1 MSSLRNADPGL
12 RVYFKRHSLLDVY
25 EALLCG
31 VFIMCPEDPLKF
43 LEEKIREIME
53 KGLDGI
59 LWDTCIDS
67 SLRPK
72 LKRISE
78 TYLHILFGLN
88 DEQLMTEELCGKAWN
103 FYSTNLKKL
112 YFHGWMQYC
121 QLQKNHRALVKQKMA
136 AAADH
141 YDTRITKVI
150 IQKWRALVQFRKEQ
164 IALAAMRIQQVFNDN
179 LNKTIL
185 KAWHAEAR
193 SSAKTKAYFER
204 LAKGDQEDHL
214 DSQYNIQYSST
225 SETIKDEISKL
236 PERAVLQVFHY
247 INLID
252 LGRCAQV
259 SRSWMLLTQT
269 SSIWTDIDFSSV
281 KDKMQDKTVV
291 NILKKWR
298 PYVVRLN
305 LRGCSS
311 LQWPSFKSIS
321 ECKNLQDLNVS
332 ECQGLNDESMRLIS
346 EGCPALLYLN
356 LSYTDITNGTLR
368 LLSRSFSNLQYLS
381 LAYCRKFTDKGLQYL
396 GSGKGC
402 HKLIYLDLSG
412 CVQISV
418 DGFRYIAN
426 SCSGIKHLIINDMPT
441 LTDKCIQALVEKC
454 QQIMSVVFLDSP
466 HLSDVAFKALSEC
479 KLVKVRIEGNNR
491 ITDISFKLMSK
502 SCPQIKH
509 IYMADCQKITDVS
522 LKTISPLKYILVL
535 NLADCVRISDAGIR
549 PFLEGSSG
557 TKLRELN
564 LTNCIHVTDASLTKI
579 AQRCHNLTYLNIRY
593 CESVT
598 DAGIDALGNM
608 TSLISI
614 DISGTTVSDMSLV
627 ALGHTRRMKELSVS
641 ECRKITDMGIQ
652 KFCQC
657 AKDLEYCDVSYC
669 FQLTNET
676 VKALA
681 FNCQQLT
688 SLNIAGCHKMT
699 DLCIQ
704 YLSGVCHYLHF
715 LDISGCVH
723 LTDKTL
729 KYLWKGC
736 MQLRILKML
745 YCRNIT
751 KQAVLKYSAKLE
763 KQEYSDADPPSSLG
777 YDSFG
782 TVLPLNKKPRTGS
795 EKAKSLYHNESKD
808 AA

>member
-1 MSSLRNADPGL
+1 MSSLRSADPAL
-12 RVYFKRHSLLDVY
+12 RAYFKRHRLLDVY
-25 EALLCG
+25 ETLLCG

-53 KGLDGI
+53 KGLDSI

-88 DEQLMTEELCGKAWN
+88 DEQLMTDELCGKAWN
-103 FYSTNLKKL
+103 FYSKNLKKV
-112 YFHGWMQYC
+112 YFQEWMQYC
-121 QLQKNHRALVKQKMA
+121 LLRKNSRALVKRKMA
-136 AAADH
+136 VAAAH
-141 YDTRITKVI
+141 YDTRITRVVV
-150 IQKWRALVQFRKEQ
+150 QKWRAWVQFRKELT
-164 IALAAMRIQQVFNDN
+164 ALAAMRIQKVFNDS
-179 LNKTIL
+179 LHKIIL
-185 KAWHAEAR
+185 KAWHAEAQ

-204 LAKGDQEDHL
+204 LVKGDQEEYFDKQ
-214 DSQYNIQYSST
+214 DDVQYSST
-225 SETIKDEISKL
+225 SETVKDEISNI
-236 PERAVLQVFHY
+236 PEKAVLQIFHY

-252 LGRCAQV
+252 LARCAQV
-259 SRSWMLLTQT
+259 SRTWMLLTQA

-281 KDKMQDKTVV
+281 KHKMQDKTLI

-311 LQWPSFKSIS
+311 LHWPSFKSIS

-412 CVQISV
+412 CIQISV

-426 SCSGIKHLIINDMPT
+426 SCSEIKHLVINDMPT

-466 HLSDVAFKALSEC
+466 HLSDVAFKALAEC

-491 ITDISFKLMSK
+491 ITDLSFKLMSK

-535 NLADCVRISDAGIR
+535 NLADCVRISDAGLR
-549 PFLEGSSG
+549 SFLEGSSG

-564 LTNCIHVTDASLTKI
+564 LTNCIHVTDASLMKI
-579 AQRCHNLTYLNIRY
+579 AQRCHNLTYLNMRY

-598 DAGIDALGNM
+598 DAGIEALGNM

-614 DISGTTVSDMSLV
+614 DISGTTVSDM
-627 ALGHTRRMKELSVS
+627 VS
-641 ECRKITDMGIQ
+641 DCCSHSPE
-652 KFCQC
+652 
-657 AKDLEYCDVSYC
+657 A
-669 FQLTNET
+669 QL
-676 VKALA
+676 
-681 FNCQQLT
+681 C
-688 SLNIAGCHKMT
+688 
-699 DLCIQ
+699 
-704 YLSGVCHYLHF
+704 
-715 LDISGCVH
+715 
-723 LTDKTL
+723 
-729 KYLWKGC
+729 
-736 MQLRILKML
+736 
-745 YCRNIT
+745 
-751 KQAVLKYSAKLE
+751 YSWS
-763 KQEYSDADPPSSLG
+763 Q
-777 YDSFG
+777 
-782 TVLPLNKKPRTGS
+782 
-795 EKAKSLYHNESKD
+795 H
-808 AA
+808 

>member
-1 MSSLRNADPGL
+1 MSSLRNADPAL
-12 RVYFKRHSLLDVY
+12 RAYFKRHRLLDVY
-25 EALLCG
+25 ETLLCG
-31 VFIMCPEDPLKF
+31 IFIMCPEDPLKF
-43 LEEKIREIME
+43 LEEKIREMME

-103 FYSTNLKKL
+103 FYSKNLKKL

-121 QLQKNHRALVKQKMA
+121 LLQKNHRALVKQKMA
-136 AAADH
+136 VAADH
-141 YDTRITKVI
+141 YDTRITRVVV
-150 IQKWRALVQFRKEQ
+150 QKWRAWVKFRKDQ
-164 IALAAMRIQQVFNDN
+164 IALAAMRIQKVFNDS
-179 LNKTIL
+179 LHKIIL
-185 KAWHAEAR
+185 RAWHAEAQ
-193 SSAKTKAYFER
+193 SSAKTKAYFES
-204 LAKGDQEDHL
+204 LVKGDQEEYFDKQ
-214 DSQYNIQYSST
+214 DDVQYSST
-225 SETIKDEISKL
+225 SETVKDEISNI
-236 PERAVLQVFHY
+236 PERAILQIFHY

-252 LGRCAQV
+252 LARCAQV
-259 SRSWMLLTQT
+259 SRSWMLLTQA

-281 KDKMQDKTVV
+281 KHKMQDKTLI

-311 LQWPSFKSIS
+311 LHWPSFKSIS

-368 LLSRSFSNLQYLS
+368 LLSR
-381 LAYCRKFTDKGLQYL
+381 
-396 GSGKGC
+396 
-402 HKLIYLDLSG
+402 
-412 CVQISV
+412 
-418 DGFRYIAN
+418 
-426 SCSGIKHLIINDMPT
+426 
-441 LTDKCIQALVEKC
+441 
-454 QQIMSVVFLDSP
+454 
-466 HLSDVAFKALSEC
+466 
-479 KLVKVRIEGNNR
+479 
-491 ITDISFKLMSK
+491 
-502 SCPQIKH
+502 
-509 IYMADCQKITDVS
+509 
-522 LKTISPLKYILVL
+522 
-535 NLADCVRISDAGIR
+535 ISDAGLR
-549 PFLEGSSG
+549 SFLEGSSG

-564 LTNCIHVTDASLTKI
+564 LTNCIHVTDASLMKI
-579 AQRCHNLTYLNIRY
+579 AQRCHNLAYLNMRY

-598 DAGIDALGNM
+598 DAGIEALGNM

-614 DISGTTVSDMSLV
+614 DISGTTVSDMSLA

-652 KFCQC
+652 KFCQG

-681 FNCQQLT
+681 FNCHQLT

-699 DLCIQ
+699 DLCVQ

-736 MQLRILKML
+736 TQLRILKML

-763 KQEYSDADPPSSLG
+763 KQEYNDADPPAWLG
-777 YDSFG
+777 YDSG
-782 TVLPLNKKPRTGS
+782 GGVLPLNKKPKTGP
-795 EKAKSLYHNESKD
+795 EKAKALYQNETKE

>member
-1 MSSLRNADPGL
+1 MSSLRDADPGL
-12 RVYFKRHSLLDVY
+12 RAYFKRHSLLDVY
-25 EALLCG
+25 ETLLCG

-43 LEEKIREIME
+43 LEEKIREIMV

-59 LWDTCIDS
+59 LWDACIDS
-67 SLRPK
+67 SLRPE

-88 DEQLMTEELCGKAWN
+88 DEQLMTEELCEKAWN
-103 FYSTNLKKL
+103 FYSNNLKKL
-112 YFHGWMQYC
+112 YFHAWMHYC
-121 QLQKNHRALVKQKMA
+121 LLQKKCKALVKQKMA
-136 AAADH
+136 FAGDY
-141 YDTRITKVI
+141 YDTRITRVVV
-150 IQKWRALVQFRKEQ
+150 QKWRAWVQFRKDQ
-164 IALAAMRIQQVFNDN
+164 IALAAMRIQKVFNDN
-179 LNKTIL
+179 LKKIIL
-185 KAWHAEAR
+185 RAWHAEAQ

-204 LAKGDQEDHL
+204 LVKGDQEECFEKQD
-214 DSQYNIQYSST
+214 YEQYSS
-225 SETIKDEISKL
+225 SETVKDEMSNIQ
-236 PERAVLQVFHY
+236 ERAILQIFHY
-247 INLID
+247 IDLID
-252 LGRCAQV
+252 LARCAQV
-259 SRSWMLLTQT
+259 SRSWMLLTQA

-281 KDKMQDKTVV
+281 KHKVQDKTVEK
-291 NILKKWR
+291 ILKKWR
-298 PYVVRLN
+298 PYVIRLN
-305 LRGCSS
+305 LRACSA
-311 LQWPSFKSIS
+311 LHWPSFKSIS

-332 ECQGLNDESMRLIS
+332 ECKGLNDESMRLIS

-412 CVQISV
+412 CIQISV
-418 DGFRYIAN
+418 DGFRCIAN
-426 SCSGIKHLIINDMPT
+426 SCSGIKHLVINDMPT

-454 QQIMSVVFLDSP
+454 QQIVSVVFLGSP
-466 HLSDVAFKALSEC
+466 HLSDVTFKALAEC

-491 ITDISFKLMSK
+491 ITDVSFKLMSK
-502 SCPQIKH
+502 FCPQIKH
-509 IYMADCQKITDVS
+509 IYMADCQKITDIS

-535 NLADCVRISDAGIR
+535 NLADCVRISDAGLR

-557 TKLRELN
+557 AKLRELN
-564 LTNCIHVTDASLTKI
+564 LTNCIHITDASLMKI

-598 DAGIDALGNM
+598 DGGIEALGYM
-608 TSLISI
+608 TSLMSI
-614 DISGTTVSDMSLV
+614 DISGTTVSDM
-627 ALGHTRRMKELSVS
+627 R
-641 ECRKITDMGIQ
+641 
-652 KFCQC
+652 FCQG

-681 FNCQQLT
+681 FNCRQLT

-736 MQLRILKML
+736 TQLRILKML
-745 YCRNIT
+745 YCKNIT
-751 KQAVLKYSAKLE
+751 KQAVLKYSVKLE
-763 KQEYSDADPPSSLG
+763 KQEYNDADPPSWLG
-777 YDSFG
+777 YDSAG
-782 TVLPLNKKPRTGS
+782 SVLTLNKKSRPGS
-795 EKAKSLYHNESKD
+795 EKAKSLSQNENKE
-808 AA
+808 AT

>member
-1 MSSLRNADPGL
+1 
-12 RVYFKRHSLLDVY
+12 
-25 EALLCG
+25 
-31 VFIMCPEDPLKF
+31 
-43 LEEKIREIME
+43 
-53 KGLDGI
+53 
-59 LWDTCIDS
+59 
-67 SLRPK
+67 
-72 LKRISE
+72 
-78 TYLHILFGLN
+78 
-88 DEQLMTEELCGKAWN
+88 
-103 FYSTNLKKL
+103 
-112 YFHGWMQYC
+112 
-121 QLQKNHRALVKQKMA
+121 
-136 AAADH
+136 
-141 YDTRITKVI
+141 
-150 IQKWRALVQFRKEQ
+150 
-164 IALAAMRIQQVFNDN
+164 
-179 LNKTIL
+179 
-185 KAWHAEAR
+185 
-193 SSAKTKAYFER
+193 
-204 LAKGDQEDHL
+204 
-214 DSQYNIQYSST
+214 
-225 SETIKDEISKL
+225 
-236 PERAVLQVFHY
+236 
-247 INLID
+247 
-252 LGRCAQV
+252 
-259 SRSWMLLTQT
+259 
-269 SSIWTDIDFSSV
+269 
-281 KDKMQDKTVV
+281 
-291 NILKKWR
+291 
-298 PYVVRLN
+298 
-305 LRGCSS
+305 
-311 LQWPSFKSIS
+311 
-321 ECKNLQDLNVS
+321 
-332 ECQGLNDESMRLIS
+332 MRLIS

-412 CVQISV
+412 CIQISV

-426 SCSGIKHLIINDMPT
+426 SCSGIKHLVINDMPT

-466 HLSDVAFKALSEC
+466 HLSDVAFKALAEC

-491 ITDISFKLMSK
+491 ITDLSFKLMSK

-522 LKTISPLKYILVL
+522 LKSISPLKYILVL
-535 NLADCVRISDAGIR
+535 NLADCVRISDAGLR
-549 PFLEGSSG
+549 SFLEGSSG

-564 LTNCIHVTDASLTKI
+564 LTNCIHVTDASLMKI
-579 AQRCHNLTYLNIRY
+579 AQRCHNLAYLNMRY

-598 DAGIDALGNM
+598 DAGIEALGNM

-614 DISGTTVSDMSLV
+614 DISGTTVSDMSLA

-652 KFCQC
+652 KFCQG

-681 FNCQQLT
+681 FNCHQLT

-699 DLCIQ
+699 DLCVQ

-736 MQLRILKML
+736 TQLRILKML

-763 KQEYSDADPPSSLG
+763 KQEYNDADPPAWLG
-777 YDSFG
+777 YDSG
-782 TVLPLNKKPRTGS
+782 GGVLPLTKKPKTGP
-795 EKAKSLYHNESKD
+795 EKAKALYQNENKE

>member
-1 MSSLRNADPGL
+1 MSSLRNADPAL
-12 RVYFKRHSLLDVY
+12 RAYFKRHRLLDVY
-25 EALLCG
+25 ETLLCG

-53 KGLDGI
+53 NGLDGI
-59 LWDTCIDS
+59 LWDACIDS

-88 DEQLMTEELCGKAWN
+88 DEQLMTDELCGKAWN
-103 FYSTNLKKL
+103 FYSKNLKKV
-112 YFHGWMQYC
+112 YFQEWMQYC
-121 QLQKNHRALVKQKMA
+121 LLQKNSRALVKRKIAVA
-136 AAADH
+136 AAH
-141 YDTRITKVI
+141 YDTRITRVVV
-150 IQKWRALVQFRKEQ
+150 QKWRAWVQFRKEQ
-164 IALAAMRIQQVFNDN
+164 IALAAMRIQKIFNDS
-179 LNKTIL
+179 LHKIIL
-185 KAWHAEAR
+185 RAWHAEAQ

-204 LAKGDQEDHL
+204 LVKGDQEEYFDKQ
-214 DSQYNIQYSST
+214 DDVQYSST
-225 SETIKDEISKL
+225 SETVTDEISNI
-236 PERAVLQVFHY
+236 PERAVLQIFHY

-252 LGRCAQV
+252 LARCAQV
-259 SRSWMLLTQT
+259 SRTWMLLTQA

-281 KDKMQDKTVV
+281 KHKMQDKTLI

-311 LQWPSFKSIS
+311 LHWPSFKSIS

-368 LLSRSFSNLQYLS
+368 LLSR
-381 LAYCRKFTDKGLQYL
+381 
-396 GSGKGC
+396 
-402 HKLIYLDLSG
+402 
-412 CVQISV
+412 
-418 DGFRYIAN
+418 
-426 SCSGIKHLIINDMPT
+426 
-441 LTDKCIQALVEKC
+441 
-454 QQIMSVVFLDSP
+454 
-466 HLSDVAFKALSEC
+466 
-479 KLVKVRIEGNNR
+479 
-491 ITDISFKLMSK
+491 
-502 SCPQIKH
+502 
-509 IYMADCQKITDVS
+509 
-522 LKTISPLKYILVL
+522 
-535 NLADCVRISDAGIR
+535 ISDAGLR
-549 PFLEGSSG
+549 SFLEGSSG

-564 LTNCIHVTDASLTKI
+564 LTNCIHVTDASLMKI
-579 AQRCHNLTYLNIRY
+579 AQRCHNLAYLNMRY

-598 DAGIDALGNM
+598 DTGIEALGNM

-614 DISGTTVSDMSLV
+614 DISGTTVSDMSLA

-652 KFCQC
+652 KFCQG

-681 FNCQQLT
+681 FNCHQLT

-699 DLCIQ
+699 DLCVQ

-736 MQLRILKML
+736 TQLRILKML

-763 KQEYSDADPPSSLG
+763 KQEYNDADPPAWLG
-777 YDSFG
+777 YDSG
-782 TVLPLNKKPRTGS
+782 GGVLSLNKKPKTGP
-795 EKAKSLYHNESKD
+795 EKAKALYQNENKE

>member
-1 MSSLRNADPGL
+1 MSSLRNADSAL
-12 RVYFKRHSLLDVY
+12 RAYFKRHRLLDAY

-31 VFIMCPEDPLKF
+31 IFIMCPEDPLKF

-67 SLRPK
+67 FLRPK

-88 DEQLMTEELCGKAWN
+88 DEQLMTEELYGRAWN
-103 FYSTNLKKL
+103 FYSKNLKKL

-121 QLQKNHRALVKQKMA
+121 LLQKNNRALVKQKLA
-136 AAADH
+136 VAADH
-141 YDTRITKVI
+141 YDTRITRVI
-150 IQKWRALVQFRKEQ
+150 VQKWRAWVQFHNEQ
-164 IALAAMRIQQVFNDN
+164 IALAAMRIQKVFNDN
-179 LNKTIL
+179 LHKIIL
-185 KAWHAEAR
+185 RAWHAEAQ
-193 SSAKTKAYFER
+193 SSAKTRAYFER
-204 LAKGDQEDHL
+204 LVKGDQEEYPEKSD
-214 DSQYNIQYSST
+214 DVQYSST
-225 SETIKDEISKL
+225 SETVKDEISNI
-236 PERAVLQVFHY
+236 PERAVLLIFHY
-247 INLID
+247 INIID
-252 LGRCAQV
+252 LARCAQV
-259 SRSWMLLTQT
+259 SRSWLLLTQT

-281 KDKMQDKTVV
+281 KHKIQDKTVV

-305 LRGCSS
+305 LRACSA
-311 LQWPSFKSIS
+311 LHWLSFKSIS

-412 CVQISV
+412 CIQISL
-418 DGFRYIAN
+418 DGFRFIAN

-454 QQIMSVVFLDSP
+454 QDIMSVVFLDSP
-466 HLSDVAFKALSEC
+466 HLSDVAFKALAEC

-491 ITDISFKLMSK
+491 ITDLSFKLMSK

-509 IYMADCQKITDVS
+509 IYMVDCQKITDVS

-535 NLADCVRISDAGIR
+535 NLADCVRISDAGLRI
-549 PFLEGSSG
+549 FLEGSSG

-564 LTNCIHVTDASLTKI
+564 LTNCIYVTDSSLMKI

-598 DAGIDALGNM
+598 DGGIEALGNM

-614 DISGTTVSDMSLV
+614 DISGTAVSDMSLV
-627 ALGHTRRMKELSVS
+627 ALGHIRRMKELSIS

-652 KFCQC
+652 
-657 AKDLEYCDVSYC
+657 
-669 FQLTNET
+669 
-676 VKALA
+676 
-681 FNCQQLT
+681 
-688 SLNIAGCHKMT
+688 MT

-729 KYLWKGC
+729 KCLWKGC
-736 MQLRILKML
+736 TQLRILKML

-763 KQEYSDADPPSSLG
+763 KHEYNDADPPSWLG
-777 YDSFG
+777 YDTG
-782 TVLPLNKKPRTGS
+782 GDVLPFSKKPKTGAK
-795 EKAKSLYHNESKD
+795 KAKPLYQTENK
-808 AA
+808 AAP